1 VRLAVARVAAPA
13 RDGLAVPFA
22 EGGLVTIVL
31 TFVVGVDV
39 VQLQLQLSTTI
50 VNNEECALR
59 TNPLH
64 KLYGKL
70 IHVEV
75 GRSGAS
81 RQRSRF

>member
-39 VQLQLQLSTTI
+39 VQL
-50 VNNEECALR
+50 
-59 TNPLH
+59 
-64 KLYGKL
+64 
-70 IHVEV
+70 
-75 GRSGAS
+75 
-81 RQRSRF
+81 